1 MGVIRKSDPKL
12 GVYASSEESLHIPE
26 SSDDDRAASSHDDDL
41 LTSVNHAPRRLRGR
55 IPSVP
60 MSFCTQ
66 RKHLG
71 KKRSRRS
78 DNVNQ
83 LMTLLEEEE
92 LGEVSIHDLVQNSN
106 DAFQRLLQD
115 RDCSEAWNNFIHSS
129 EEAQLMVTS
138 SNGFRE
144 RSREKLVFLPSDVP
158 MTGEEAFRNIKTGLR
173 NVLKKNRV
181 PLGMLEFLENQ
192 VVDFF
197 SKIPCGTYTSSSLS
211 SYERLLLHAVSQ
223 YHCLISRSFDSAQ
236 ENVRLVKVTNPY
248 EMYQMPAVLLGQ
260 YLEDRRRTASG
271 NN

>member
-223 YHCLISRSFDSAQ
+223 YHCLISRIMREIQWTLCRGTPGHLSP
-236 ENVRLVKVTNPY
+236 LCK
-248 EMYQMPAVLLGQ
+248 
-260 YLEDRRRTASG
+260 
-271 NN
+271 